1 MYTCVFASARNIKAK
16 DIFERIREPFIY
28 MRDTEQ
34 TKLSDKRNGED
45 VYPANLKQDQCFQ
58 MCFNLYGASYLST
71 YSFND
76 EFV

>member
-45 VYPANLKQDQCFQ
+45 VYPANLKQDQCF
-58 MCFNLYGASYLST
+58 
-71 YSFND
+71 
-76 EFV
+76 